1 MKKRWI
7 LIGLISLF
15 GYNICDQ
22 LDKPKEQKSITFEKV
37 ITVKSKTKPKVKIK
51 VKKDID
57 YWINKHSKTYNLNPK
72 LVKAVI
78 KFESNMNPKARN
90 PKSSSA
96 GFGQF
101 VIASG
106 RWVYKEL
113 GYKNYNHYKT
123 PPHIQIEMCCWYL
136 HFLHK
141 QYKGN
146 TKKALMAYN
155 GFELGDLYWKKVYKI
170 KNSL

>member
-15 GYNICDQ
+15 GYKICDQ
-22 LDKPKEQKSITFEKV
+22 LDKPKRYETITFERVIQVKKKV
-37 ITVKSKTKPKVKIK
+37 IVKDVE
-51 VKKDID
+51 

-90 PKSSSA
+90 PKSSSY
-96 GFGQF
+96 GLPQF
-101 VIASG
+101 IRASG
-106 RWVYKEL
+106 QWVYKEL

-136 HFLHK
+136 NFLHK

>member
-22 LDKPKEQKSITFEKV
+22 LDKPKAQESITFERV
-37 ITVKSKTKPKVKIK
+37 IK
-51 VKKDID
+51 VKNKVVVKDVD
-57 YWINKHSKTYNLNPK
+57 YWIKYYSKQYNLDWK
-72 LVKAVI
+72 MVKAMMVV
-78 KFESNMNPKARN
+78 ESNLNPKARN
-90 PKSSSA
+90 PKSSSY
-96 GFGQF
+96 GVGQA
-101 VIASG
+101 IYSTNK
-106 RWVYKEL
+106 WIHELL
-113 GYKNYNHYKT
+113 GYKDFNHYKT
-123 PPHIQIEMCCWYL
+123 PLQRQVEVSCKYL
-136 HFLHK
+136 SILNK